1 MTDIVPNWKKGRNKR
16 VKEAAVVCQH
26 PTPAVSTCTHRLK
39 SDKQCVYRNSHTRI
53 QAHACTISH
62 QNGMFPNTQTPM
74 FNRPEIFDR
83 CNDLIDQKH
92 QPKKTTQLE
101 TRIQK
106 AHSKQ

>member
-1 MTDIVPNWKKGRNKR
+1 
-16 VKEAAVVCQH
+16 
-26 PTPAVSTCTHRLK
+26 
-39 SDKQCVYRNSHTRI
+39 
-53 QAHACTISH
+53 
-62 QNGMFPNTQTPM
+62 MFPNTQTPM